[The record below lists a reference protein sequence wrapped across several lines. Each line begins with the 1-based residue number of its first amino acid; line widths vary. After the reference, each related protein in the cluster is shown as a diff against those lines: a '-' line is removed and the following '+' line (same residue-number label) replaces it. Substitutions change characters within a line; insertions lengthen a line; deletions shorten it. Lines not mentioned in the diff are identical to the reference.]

1 MSTYLPTFP
10 HTARNIGQRW
20 LARTTQCGAL
30 HRCLSVR
37 AIHPLRE
44 ASTRWI
50 SPLPSVGIEDC
61 LVLSSPSLFSVVL
74 SVPRERQ
81 THAEG
86 KDVYSGAKTE
96 ASGQKRRA
104 EREALRPSHLKR
116 KHRAYLHR
124 HRASEREGEKELAA
138 ASRPSTSTRI
148 DILWLYQAG
157 RGNPLFPHAVLTN
170 GSEGGARLRP
180 RRSERAGEGSSFLTF
195 AARLHP
201 PTLPL
206 ASSADTPPLPPPP
219 AAAVVVSRLAL
230 SVTQGSPPPPR

>member
-1 MSTYLPTFP
+1 MQLSQKLVPDVRAKAGPTKLSVDSRAREEREDGRRKSRLPIERPMSTYLPTFP

-124 HRASEREGEKELAA
+124 HRASEREKE
-138 ASRPSTSTRI
+138 
-148 DILWLYQAG
+148 
-157 RGNPLFPHAVLTN
+157 
-170 GSEGGARLRP
+170 
-180 RRSERAGEGSSFLTF
+180 RRSS
-195 AARLHP
+195 RLP
-201 PTLPL
+201 VDQVPVL
-206 ASSADTPPLPPPP
+206 ASISSCYNKRGAVTPCF
-219 AAAVVVSRLAL
+219 R
-230 SVTQGSPPPPR
+230 TRF